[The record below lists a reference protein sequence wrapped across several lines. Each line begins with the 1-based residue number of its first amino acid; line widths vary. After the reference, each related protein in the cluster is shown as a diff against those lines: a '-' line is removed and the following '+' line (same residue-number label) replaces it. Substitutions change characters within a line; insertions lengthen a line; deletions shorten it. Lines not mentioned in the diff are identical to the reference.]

1 MKLTKG
7 DRFKDYTG
15 KLCFISYMRLDVVK
29 LTFIGKE
36 SYVEVWDKD
45 EFISEIKANRFFPQP
60 KLIINRT
67 NITNHLIEYQLNM
80 IGKTIKDAEKLEDW
94 YYQFTLTQKQHEV
107 FKGYAIPLIKKIFKC
122 SKTKAEQTFD
132 WFNLNLGLRIKN

>member
-1 MKLTKG
+1 
-7 DRFKDYTG
+7 
-15 KLCFISYMRLDVVK
+15 
-29 LTFIGKE
+29 
-36 SYVEVWDKD
+36 
-45 EFISEIKANRFFPQP
+45 
-60 KLIINRT
+60 
-67 NITNHLIEYQLNM
+67 M